1 MTPAEAK
8 SLTPTRRQ
16 AGGDHAAH
24 GEAQGRG
31 RGGVE
36 LDVGAQLLVGEAAD
50 VAQPRPDPQRDA
62 ADEGEL
68 LDGEQR
74 LDAPVEAV
82 GQHRAGDAEL
92 LGAACRCARGR
103 GAFGHDDEQDRR
115 RGEAEAGQP
124 EEQALPAHDR
134 QRPFDRAGSPPS
146 SPAPPAIMWKPVI
159 RPQRSGGY
167 HSVIAL
173 IAAIRP
179 PAKPRPI
186 STRATISSPQREAE
200 PEQRRAGRRHRQQH
214 DLHAARPVAV
224 EHDAQ
229 HRLAAG
235 EEQEEGRG
243 EQPEIARRDADVA
256 LEIGE
261 DHGVHAAEDVGEE
274 IGERERQEDPQE
286 QRGEGRGACGHRQSI
301 QEMRND

>member
-1 MTPAEAK
+1 MRNCSASVPC
-8 SLTPTRRQ
+8 RR
-16 AGGDHAAH
+16 A
-24 GEAQGRG
+24 
-31 RGGVE
+31 
-36 LDVGAQLLVGEAAD
+36 
-50 VAQPRPDPQRDA
+50 RP
-62 ADEGEL
+62 
-68 LDGEQR
+68 
-74 LDAPVEAV
+74 
-82 GQHRAGDAEL
+82 
-92 LGAACRCARGR
+92 

-134 QRPFDRAGSPPS
+134 QRPFDGQGRRHRAEAARHHVEARDQA
-146 SPAPPAIMWKPVI
+146 PALGRI
-159 RPQRSGGY
+159 PQRDRLDGG
-167 HSVIAL
+167 HQ
-173 IAAIRP
+173 AAGEAEANQHARHDQL
-179 PAKPRPI
+179 AE
-186 STRATISSPQREAE
+186 REAE
-200 PEQRRAGRRHRQQH
+200 AKQRRAGRRHRQQH

-243 EQPEIARRDADVA
+243 EQPEIARGDADVA

-286 QRGEGRGACGHRQSI
+286 QRGEGRGACGHCQSI